1 MNLLRPY
8 FIKLQLLMMILMLGL
23 GAAYAQSMPQ
33 PKEGVWVAKN
43 FRFHTG
49 EVMPELKLGYITI
62 GDPTG
67 IPVLILHGTAGTA
80 KGMLAPNFGGE
91 LFGPGQV
98 LDANKYFVILP
109 DAIGVGNSSKPSNG
123 LKTKFPRY
131 NYEDMVNAQYRLVS
145 EGLGVKHLRLV
156 LGNSMGG
163 MQTWLWGIQYPSYM
177 DLLVPMA
184 ASPSQM
190 SSRNWMMRRFIID
203 SIKNDPEWLGGN
215 YTKQPKS
222 LQFATVYFNI
232 AFSGGNQGLY
242 RLAPNS
248 ESADK
253 LLDQRLNAAFVADA
267 NDNLY
272 QWESSRD
279 YNPSPHLEKITAQV
293 FAINSAD
300 DERNPPELG
309 FMEKELPRIKNAR
322 LYLIPAS
329 AQTAGHST
337 TGQAKWWANK
347 LRSTLDEIK

>member
-1 MNLLRPY
+1 MNKFLTVCLSVSFSLLSA
-8 FIKLQLLMMILMLGL
+8 M
-23 GAAYAQSMPQ
+23 ASAQTFPNQ
-33 PKEGVWVAKN
+33 KTEVWVAKD

-49 EVMPELKLGYITI
+49 EVIPSLNIGYTTLGNPA
-62 GDPTG
+62 GE
-67 IPVLILHGTAGTA
+67 PVVILHGTTGTGL
-80 KGMLAPNFGGE
+80 GMLNSAFGGE
-91 LFGPGQV
+91 LFGPGQP
-98 LDANKYFVILP
+98 LDAAKYFIVLP
-109 DAIGVGNSSKPSNG
+109 DSIGTGKSSKPSDG
-123 LKTKFPRY
+123 MRAKFPRY
-131 NYEDMVNAQYRLVS
+131 NYDDMVSAQHRLLT
-145 EGLGVKHLRLV
+145 EGLNLKHVRMV

-163 MQTWLWGIQYPSYM
+163 MQTWLWGIQYPGFS
-177 DLLVPMA
+177 DILVPMA
-184 ASPSQM
+184 AMPSEM
-190 SSRNWMMRRFIID
+190 SGRNWMMRRFIID
-203 SIKNDPEWLGGN
+203 SVKNDPEWLGGN

-253 LLDQRLNAAFVADA
+253 LLDQRLNATFVADA

-309 FMEKELPRIKNAR
+309 FMEKELPRIKNAK
-322 LYLIPAS
+322 LFLIPAS
-329 AQTAGHST
+329 PQTAGHST
-337 TGQAKWWANK
+337 TGQAKWWKKELAA
-347 LRSTLDEIK
+347 TLDQMK